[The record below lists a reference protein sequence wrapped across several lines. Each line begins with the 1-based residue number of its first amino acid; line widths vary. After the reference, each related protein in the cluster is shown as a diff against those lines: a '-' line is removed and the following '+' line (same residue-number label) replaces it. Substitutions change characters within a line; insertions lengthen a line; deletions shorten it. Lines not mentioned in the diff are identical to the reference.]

1 MVCIVCSDVLLQ
13 NVVRQ
18 TDARRAYDD
27 KESLKSLKILIV
39 TFSILASSYKH
50 AHCVFL
56 SRWTGRLSAS
66 CLGRRRLRAFAFTH
80 VYFLIR
86 YDCEVLVRSR
96 GRNLILSLSQKAS
109 AIIAQPIQ
117 LTIARFAFA

>member
-39 TFSILASSYKH
+39 TFSILASSY
-50 AHCVFL
+50 
-56 SRWTGRLSAS
+56 
-66 CLGRRRLRAFAFTH
+66 
-80 VYFLIR
+80 
-86 YDCEVLVRSR
+86 
-96 GRNLILSLSQKAS
+96 
-109 AIIAQPIQ
+109 
-117 LTIARFAFA
+117 